1 MFVPKKE
8 IVQMKK
14 QIEELKIEIVKLKNK
29 TLTYK
34 NISTFGN
41 DDIDTT
47 SRRLRRHGGV
57 RITGNENEKHFLEL
71 LRYRMG
77 INQKEFAKLFG
88 FTSYMTYCRVIHFKR
103 KMIYSDAKMVF
114 LKMKEI
120 HKEYDF
126 DFLDGNKSY
135 EEFLNWMAKKGIK

>member
-1 MFVPKKE
+1 MFTFVPKKE

-29 TLTYK
+29 IKIYG
-34 NISTFGN
+34 GN
-41 DDIDTT
+41 DIDTT
-47 SRRLRRHGGV
+47 SRRLRCHGGV
-57 RITGNENEKHFLEL
+57 RMTGITGNNENEKHFLEL

-77 INQKEFAKLFG
+77 INQKEFAKLLG

-103 KMIYSDAKMVF
+103 KMICSDVKMVF

-126 DFLDGNKSY
+126 DFLNGNKSY
-135 EEFLNWMAKKGIK
+135 EEFLDWMSKKGIK

>member
-1 MFVPKKE
+1 MFTFVPKKE

-29 TLTYK
+29 ILIYD
-34 NISTFGN
+34 

-47 SRRLRRHGGV
+47 SHRLRRHSGV
-57 RITGNENEKHFLEL
+57 RMTGITGNNKDEKHFLEL

-77 INQKEFAKLFG
+77 INQKEFAKLFD

-103 KMIYSDAKMVF
+103 KMIYSEAKMVF

-126 DFLDGNKSY
+126 DFLNGNKSY
-135 EEFLNWMAKKGIK
+135 EEFLDWMAKKGTK